1 MKAILLRRPGGPRA
15 LEYVE
20 VPTPVPGEGKSLA
33 VAALGRFAL
42 VPHRPRLAS
51 VKNSRSMIDP
61 VHISTT
67 KSA

>member
-1 MKAILLRRPGGPRA
+1 VAFQARSQEIPEA
-15 LEYVE
+15 F
-20 VPTPVPGEGKSLA
+20 EGKSLA